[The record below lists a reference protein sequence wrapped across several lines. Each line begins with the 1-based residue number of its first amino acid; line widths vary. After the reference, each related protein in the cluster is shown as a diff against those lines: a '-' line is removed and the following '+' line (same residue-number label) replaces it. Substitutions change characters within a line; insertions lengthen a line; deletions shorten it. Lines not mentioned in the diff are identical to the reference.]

1 MTMSTQ
7 VATVEIALALGRLA
21 SAHERIA
28 AVLEDEA
35 KIGGAL
41 DAFRGISLAIQGL
54 AAEVG
59 GLPIQNPVR
68 K

>member
-7 VATVEIALALGRLA
+7 VATAEIALALGRLA

-41 DAFRGISLAIQGL
+41 DAVRHVAQAINGL
-54 AAEVG
+54 ANEVG
-59 GLPIQNPVR
+59 AFPVVR